1 MELKSKK
8 IISVLTVLCMVLSLT
23 ACGKEQTVSYQME
36 STESGFEMK
45 DTMTLQAKGDKVQ
58 RMTEVIEINLAELDE
73 ESQSLAV
80 SVYESEIV
88 EAYKAVE
95 GVSCSGE
102 LAEGVYTITI
112 DFELKGDTVEQLAE
126 QGLLEIEG
134 STKGI
139 SLKRTGDLLEATGYT
154 VVE

>member
-1 MELKSKK
+1 
-8 IISVLTVLCMVLSLT
+8 MVLSLA
-23 ACGKEQTVSYQME
+23 ACGKEKTVTYQME
-36 STESGFEMK
+36 STESGFQMK

-58 RMTEVIEINLAELDE
+58 RMTEVIDINLAELDE

-102 LAEGVYTITI
+102 LADGVYTITI
-112 DFELKGDTVEQLAE
+112 DFELKGDTVEKLAE
-126 QGLLEIEG
+126 QGLLEVEG
-134 STKGI
+134 SAKGI
-139 SLKRTGDLLEATGYT
+139 SLKRTEESLAATGYT
-154 VVE
+154 LVE

>member
-1 MELKSKK
+1 MKSKK
-8 IISVLTVLCMVLSLT
+8 IISVLAVLCMVLSLA
-23 ACGKEQTVSYQME
+23 ACGKEKMVTYQME
-36 STESGFEMK
+36 STESGFQMK

-58 RMTEVIEINLAELDE
+58 RMTEVIDINLAELDE

-102 LAEGVYTITI
+102 LADGVYTITI
-112 DFELKGDTVEQLAE
+112 DFELKGDTVEKLAE
-126 QGLLEIEG
+126 QGLLEVEG
-134 STKGI
+134 SAKGI
-139 SLKRTGDLLEATGYT
+139 SLKRTEESLAATGYT
-154 VVE
+154 LVE